1 MITENSNMAEAYR
14 ADYTSTIRAKNKFL
28 YKDPEHPEA
37 EAISV
42 LPYGGFYNR
51 SEDQLT
57 SYDVR
62 NSFKYNKK
70 FGLHDLNMI
79 AGVQVKYADRQK
91 FSNTGYGYQY
101 NEGGKSLWITGL

>member
-1 MITENSNMAEAYR
+1 MAEAYR

-51 SEDQLT
+51 IEIS
-57 SYDVR
+57 
-62 NSFKYNKK
+62 
-70 FGLHDLNMI
+70 
-79 AGVQVKYADRQK
+79 
-91 FSNTGYGYQY
+91 
-101 NEGGKSLWITGL
+101 